1 MAVGSDSTAGAGR
14 SSWGFLWLASMR
26 DLQWRRRR
34 FILAML
40 GTALVF
46 ALALIGSGLKESFVA
61 EPRNAVD
68 VIGADAWFVTDGAQG
83 PFTTI
88 SQLDQ
93 AQVDAVAALDD
104 VERASPIVNI
114 QDTIQAPDDT
124 DIYLFGLEPGGVGTP
139 DVRDG
144 RAVESPGEAVVSS
157 LVGLDVDETFSYRGR
172 DFTVVGEIG
181 SITIFAGKPLVYV
194 HIDDAREIV
203 FQGVPLTTAVVVDGE
218 PQSAPDGLRLM
229 TNAEVEDDLLRPLED
244 PIGSIDLFRYLLWV
258 VAAAIIG
265 LVLYLSALERQR
277 DFAVFKATGTST
289 GALVLALGLQALI
302 LSIASALV
310 GIFFAT
316 LLAPVFP
323 MRVTIPAGVAVTT
336 PVIAVIVGI
345 IGSLAGLRRA
355 VSVDPALAFGS

>member
-1 MAVGSDSTAGAGR
+1 MAVDSGSAGKA
-14 SSWGFLWLASMR
+14 SWGFLWLASLR

-46 ALALIGSGLKESFVA
+46 ALALIGSGLKESFTA
-61 EPRNAVD
+61 EPRNAID
-68 VIGADAWFVTDGAQG
+68 TIGADAWLVREGAQG

-88 SQLDQ
+88 SQLNDE
-93 AQVDAVAALDD
+93 QVASVAALDG
-104 VERASPIVNI
+104 VERASPLVNI
-114 QDTIQAPDDT
+114 QDTIQSPDDT
-124 DIYLFGLEPGGVGTP
+124 DIYLLGIEPGGVGAP
-139 DVRDG
+139 EVRDG
-144 RAVESPGEAVVSS
+144 RAVEAVGEAVVSS
-157 LVGLDVDETFSYRGR
+157 LLGLDPDETFQYRGR
-172 DFTVVGEIG
+172 KFTVVGEIG
-181 SITIFAGKPLVYV
+181 STTVFAGKPLVYV
-194 HIDDAREIV
+194 HIDDARQIV

-218 PQSAPDGLRLM
+218 PTSAPDGLRLM
-229 TNAEVEDDLLRPLED
+229 SNDEVEDDLLRPLED

-289 GALVLALGLQALI
+289 GSLVAALGLQALI
-302 LSIASALV
+302 LSIASAIV
-310 GIFFAT
+310 GIVFAT

-323 MRVTIPAGVAVTT
+323 MRVTIPTAVALTT
-336 PVIAVIVGI
+336 PVVAIVVGL